1 MGPKS
6 IYCGSLNMVLA
17 RSIGV
22 HSLQSHSSYVAMGGP
37 HGLVWTKLQGR
48 SVTFLDPRKLLGQ
61 EGESAAE
68 QYLRHKGYRIVARN
82 LRSSMGELDIV
93 AEDGQALVFVEV
105 KARRTDTFGGA
116 IHAVHQRKQEKLIQL
131 AAQYLARHHITIDH
145 ADSMSSCCIARR
157 RAPQIEHI
165 QNAFEVSGDDLRW

>member
-1 MGPKS
+1 M
-6 IYCGSLNMVLA
+6 
-17 RSIGV
+17 
-22 HSLQSHSSYVAMGGP
+22 
-37 HGLVWTKLQGR
+37 
-48 SVTFLDPRKLLGQ
+48 TFLDPRKLLGQ

-68 QYLRHKGYRIVARN
+68 QYLRRKGYRIVARN
-82 LRSSMGELDIV
+82 LRSSVGELDLV

-131 AAQYLARHHITIDH
+131 AAQYLACHHITDRPCRFDVVLLH
-145 ADSMSSCCIARR
+145 SAGAVV
-157 RAPQIEHI
+157 PQIEHI